1 MADAA
6 FSVPGGAPFSEARP
20 AARRWIER
28 REESAL
34 FWTKALVAL
43 VLLAWGAGIVVGFQR
58 ALAFLT
64 LVGFASAIAG
74 LARPALGL
82 MGIGLL
88 CSLDGFARTL
98 IMNEGGLLRW
108 NTFNYWLLIV
118 MLVNAHALLRLRDP
132 HSRLLAAFI
141 VVLTLGLVVSPL
153 RSEGMETT
161 LSIASSFGILVYALR
176 AAGGRNAWYGL
187 ALVTGTASAAG
198 SLVFLLQRESFPT
211 MNPNVWVFCPLTGI
225 FAIALGLPA
234 ARRKASAFLL
244 GLLGAVDLVWV
255 YMTGSRGG
263 IALALI
269 AMAYV
274 FVKLRSAPARA
285 AALVAGVLL
294 AGFLTARF
302 AGLDEYSRHRL
313 NKAFDADTGLRER
326 TSGRSDLMLGAFYM
340 FVDHPLGV
348 GTGGFSTS
356 WAKLGIRHGM
366 SDYAYGAAKEAH
378 AAWAK
383 TLAEN
388 GFPGFLLLFLY
399 VGSFS
404 LAAFRRRRSGARA
417 LGFLTTAV
425 LLFAFF
431 STEFAGKGLWLLAGS
446 ATAFLWYRPNARAPR
461 GDSPSPA
468 FPGIARP
475 APSGAGVSS

>member
-1 MADAA
+1 LADAA
-6 FSVPGGAPFSEARP
+6 FGARGVSPSLARGP
-20 AARRWIER
+20 AAQRRIER
-28 REESAL
+28 REESGV
-34 FWTKALVAL
+34 FWTKALV
-43 VLLAWGAGIVVGFQR
+43 VVVVLAWTAGLAVGFQR

-98 IMNEGGLLRW
+98 IMNEGGILRW
-108 NTFNYWLLIV
+108 NTFNYWLLVV
-118 MLVNAHALLRLRDP
+118 MLVNVPVLLRLRDP

-141 VVLTLGLVVSPL
+141 VVLALGLVASSL

-161 LSIASSFGILVYALR
+161 LSIASSFGILVYAIR
-176 AAGGRNAWYGL
+176 AAGARNAWSGL
-187 ALVTGTASAAG
+187 ALVTGTAGAAG
-198 SLVFLLQRESFPT
+198 SLVFLLQRDRFPS

-234 ARRKASAFLL
+234 VRRKGTAFLL
-244 GLLGAVDLVWV
+244 GLLGIINMAWV
-255 YMTGSRGG
+255 FLTGSRGG

-269 AMAYV
+269 AMGYV
-274 FVKLRSAPARA
+274 FLKLRSAPARV
-285 AALVAGVLL
+285 AALAAGILL

-313 NKAFDADTGLRER
+313 NKALDTSEGLRER
-326 TSGRSDLMLGAFYM
+326 TSGRSDLMLGAWYM
-340 FVDHPLGV
+340 FLDHPLGV

-356 WAKLGIRHGM
+356 WSKLGIRPGM

-388 GFPGFLLLFLY
+388 GFPGFLLLLFY

-404 LAAFRRRRSGARA
+404 VAAVRRDGTGARA
-417 LGFLTTAV
+417 LGFLTTFV
-425 LLFAFF
+425 LLAAFF

-446 ATAFLWYRPNARAPR
+446 AVAFLWYRPRRTTRANR
-461 GDSPSPA
+461 SPSPG
-468 FPGIARP
+468 FPPAREP
-475 APSGAGVSS
+475 ASAGVGEAR